1 VNRYLSK
8 VLSYIFHPLLMP
20 SYGVLIFYQFDMFL
34 PKNVWP
40 AFFIVMFFTF
50 LLPVLNI
57 LFLYS
62 RKYIPSLEMH
72 TAKERR
78 LPYLATA
85 LIYTVSITFLRLLFV
100 SPAMKLMIL
109 AATASLVMV
118 LILNYFM
125 KISAHMVGIGGLT
138 GAVFVFSYVN
148 HIDNVL
154 LVGLLFLVSGVLA
167 VARLSLEA
175 HRPVEIYL
183 GFVLG
188 ALLPI
193 GFMLLSS

>member
-1 VNRYLSK
+1 
-8 VLSYIFHPLLMP
+8 MP

-34 PKNVWP
+34 PGNLGMV
-40 AFFIVMFFTF
+40 FLVVFFFTF

-62 RKYIPSLEMH
+62 RKYIPGFEMH
-72 TAKERR
+72 SAKDRR

-85 LIYTVSITFLRLLFV
+85 LIYSVSITFLRLLFV

-109 AATASLVMV
+109 VATASIVMV
-118 LILNYFM
+118 LIVNYFM

-138 GAVFVFSYVN
+138 GAVFAFSYVN
-148 HIDNVL
+148 RIDNVL
-154 LVGLLFLVSGVLA
+154 LIGLLFLVAGLIG
-167 VARLSLEA
+167 VARLSLDA

-188 ALLPI
+188 ALLPV
-193 GFMLLSS
+193 GMMLLSL